1 VFNMFNFQDAI
12 KDAGEFLKQLVILFK
27 EIKEL
32 LEKIESDLQEIKEQI
47 RKE

>member
-1 VFNMFNFQDAI
+1 MFNMFNFQDAI